1 MVGNFQDDQM
11 DTENSAINYI
21 LYFLFILILC
31 ILMLNL
37 LVGIAVGEIN
47 QVLAKAVIE
56 QISMRIVFVL

>member
-1 MVGNFQDDQM
+1 
-11 DTENSAINYI
+11 
-21 LYFLFILILC
+21 
-31 ILMLNL
+31 MLNL